1 MSINFNSGGAKVL
14 DRIIEAYGFKSKVEY
29 SNYLGTSAASLSIR
43 YRRDLFPSDLVVKCM
58 DETGASLQWLATGE
72 GQFKPVEQSKEAVIS
87 DETLV
92 KLERLANLKD
102 KGAITEQEFSEL
114 KGQLI

>member
-1 MSINFNSGGAKVL
+1 
-14 DRIIEAYGFKSKVEY
+14 
-29 SNYLGTSAASLSIR
+29 
-43 YRRDLFPSDLVVKCM
+43 M

-72 GQFKPVEQSKEAVIS
+72 GQFKPAEQSKEAVIS

-92 KLERLANLKD
+92 KLERLASLKD

>member
-72 GQFKPVEQSKEAVIS
+72 GQFKPAEQSKEAVIS
-87 DETLV
+87 DEYWTESLRLMDLNP
-92 KLERLANLKD
+92 KLNT
-102 KGAITEQEFSEL
+102 AI
-114 KGQLI
+114 I